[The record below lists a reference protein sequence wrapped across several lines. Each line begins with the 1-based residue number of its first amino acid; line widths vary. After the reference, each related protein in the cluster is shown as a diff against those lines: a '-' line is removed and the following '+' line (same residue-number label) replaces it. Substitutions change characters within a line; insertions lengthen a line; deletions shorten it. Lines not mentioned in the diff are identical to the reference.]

1 MSYSVLFSLSF
12 FRGSHGKKYENIISE
27 FLLYNKGDKVD
38 ALDHEGNWSTAI
50 ILDTDYDNG
59 KVRVGYLHWARFY
72 NEWIYEHFIQP
83 PESMVWTNTSI
94 PPLPNTYV
102 EVEYHGINRRGVVCY
117 CSDSSFIK
125 VRLLGGYQSIRIF
138 KDCKF
143 LRPLKMKQQRL
154 DEVLASIV

>member
-1 MSYSVLFSLSF
+1 MYENRILKFL
-12 FRGSHGKKYENIISE
+12 RYDKGKK
-27 FLLYNKGDKVD
+27 VD
-38 ALDHEGNWSTAI
+38 VLDHEGNWSTAI

-94 PPLPNTYV
+94 PPLPNRYV
-102 EVEYHGINRRGVVCY
+102 EVEYNGKGINGRGVVCH
-117 CSDSSFIK
+117 CSDSGFIK
-125 VRLLGGYQSIRIF
+125 VRLLGVYQPIRIF
-138 KDCKF
+138 KDCQF